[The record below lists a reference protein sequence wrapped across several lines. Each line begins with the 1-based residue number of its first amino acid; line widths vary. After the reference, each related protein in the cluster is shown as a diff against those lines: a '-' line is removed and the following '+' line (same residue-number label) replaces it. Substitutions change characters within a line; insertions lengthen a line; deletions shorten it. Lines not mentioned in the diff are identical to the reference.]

1 MLVDENCVLSNDPLS
16 IKGSSLI
23 CEERG
28 HLIMSNGSKPSGSEP
43 LAQVLGEVDMDELE
57 EAIKAR
63 METTKKASGFHESVD
78 GPDDETKYILHKDG
92 LPSDRYHELARMIT
106 EAVLDVNPRK
116 VATVGVQGID
126 EFLRNRNE
134 EAVKTL
140 LESEISYVESE
151 YNDGTIEGRC
161 AATPDVV
168 EAVLSLY
175 IPGLTHAYFLDSE
188 GEAIAARFDDT
199 LQYYWLSER
208 AYRQLGERLNPDLFS
223 AVMTQKEL
231 EQIIE
236 RERQDR

>member
-1 MLVDENCVLSNDPLS
+1 MCVLSDDPLS
-16 IKGSSLI
+16 IKDSSLI
-23 CEERG
+23 CEECG
-28 HLIMSNGSKPSGSEP
+28 HPLMSNGSKPGGSKR
-43 LAQVLGEVDMDELE
+43 LAEVLGEVDMDELE
-57 EAIKAR
+57 EAIKAG
-63 METTKKASGFHESVD
+63 MGTIKKADSFHESVD
-78 GPDDETKYILHKDG
+78 GPDDETNYILHKDG
-92 LPSDRYHELARMIT
+92 LPSDRYHELARTIT
-106 EAVLDVNPRK
+106 EAVLEVSPRK

-126 EFLRNRNE
+126 EFLRNRDE

-140 LESEISYVESE
+140 LEGEISYVENE

-175 IPGLTHAYFLDSE
+175 IPGLVHAYFLDSE

>member
-1 MLVDENCVLSNDPLS
+1 
-16 IKGSSLI
+16 
-23 CEERG
+23 
-28 HLIMSNGSKPSGSEP
+28 MSNESNPSGSDQ
-43 LAQVLGEVDMDELE
+43 LAEILAKVDMGELE
-57 EAIKAR
+57 EAVKAG
-63 METTKKASGFHESVD
+63 METIEKADGFHESVD
-78 GPDDETKYILHKDG
+78 RPDDETNYILHKDG
-92 LPSDRYHELARMIT
+92 LPSDRYHELARTVT
-106 EAVLDVNPRK
+106 EAVLDVSSRK
-116 VATVGVQGID
+116 VVTVGVQGID
-126 EFLRNRNE
+126 EFLQNRNE

-188 GEAIAARFDDT
+188 GEAIAARYDDT

-208 AYRQLGERLNPDLFS
+208 AYRQLGEQLNPDLFS

-236 RERQDR
+236 RERQDK

>member
-1 MLVDENCVLSNDPLS
+1 
-16 IKGSSLI
+16 
-23 CEERG
+23 
-28 HLIMSNGSKPSGSEP
+28 MSNGSKPSGSER

-63 METTKKASGFHESVD
+63 METIKKAGGFHESVD

-208 AYRQLGERLNPDLFS
+208 AY
-223 AVMTQKEL
+223 
-231 EQIIE
+231 
-236 RERQDR
+236 

>member
-1 MLVDENCVLSNDPLS
+1 
-16 IKGSSLI
+16 
-23 CEERG
+23 
-28 HLIMSNGSKPSGSEP
+28 
-43 LAQVLGEVDMDELE
+43 
-57 EAIKAR
+57 
-63 METTKKASGFHESVD
+63 METIKKAGGFHESVD
-78 GPDDETKYILHKDG
+78 GPDDEMKYILHKDG
-92 LPSDRYHELARMIT
+92 LPSDRYHELARTIT

-208 AYRQLGERLNPDLFS
+208 TYRQLGERLNPDLFS

-236 RERQDR
+236 RERQDG